1 MRARRRKRTEEPTTT
16 PAKKPRGDRSV
27 RGRLFDDEDLLMVTR
42 PGRVATFPRYLATLG
57 LYSFWRKRDTSAV
70 TNQRVLLANGILS
83 RNERSIP
90 LSHVDDV
97 AVARRGLYSYVKLTI
112 TQRGSTVEQRVGPMA
127 PGAARRF
134 AKEILRQT

>member
-1 MRARRRKRTEEPTTT
+1 MRGKTRKPAEKT
-16 PAKKPRGDRSV
+16 PAKATRSERSL
-27 RGRLFDDEDLLMVTR
+27 RGRLFDDEDVLMVTR
-42 PGRVATFPRYLATLG
+42 PGRLATFPRYLATLG
-57 LYSFWRKRDTSAV
+57 LYGFWRKRDTSAI

-83 RNERSIP
+83 RDERSIP

-112 TQRGSTVEQRVGPMA
+112 TQRGSTMEQRVGPMG